1 MDQFVV
7 VDVQSTMKSDSLAT
21 SHPIYVPVQHP
32 DEVNEIFDSISYGK
46 VRIFIHNWRSVSSF
60 SLFCEVSHKKN
71 RCQIEFRCIVNLFYC
86 FKSFLSWS

>member
-46 VRIFIHNWRSVSSF
+46 VRIVLQLESCIFILIILWSF
-60 SLFCEVSHKKN
+60 APIPLSN
-71 RCQIEFRCIVNLFYC
+71 QI
-86 FKSFLSWS
+86 

>member
-46 VRIFIHNWRSVSSF
+46 VRIFYSQLEVCIFILIILWSFAQKKPLSNW
-60 SLFCEVSHKKN
+60 
-71 RCQIEFRCIVNLFYC
+71 I
-86 FKSFLSWS
+86 

>member
-46 VRIFIHNWRSVSSF
+46 VRIVLQLEICIFILIILWSF
-60 SLFCEVSHKKN
+60 AQEKTAVKL
-71 RCQIEFRCIVNLFYC
+71 NLGV
-86 FKSFLSWS
+86 

>member
-46 VRIFIHNWRSVSSF
+46 VRIKLDHAID
-60 SLFCEVSHKKN
+60 C
-71 RCQIEFRCIVNLFYC
+71 
-86 FKSFLSWS
+86 